1 MDGVNKTS
9 LQHLIRE
16 QEEQKAIAEQLSY
29 YRGQEPASEQQIGEI
44 LAWLAANYDRKTMDF
59 WKGLKEIII
68 DEKWSYERLKYAAKK
83 LMYNV
88 KFHTWTIAEFMEMDR
103 TIDCWTSAEA
113 EFLPINR
120 EYVMANFGD
129 KWRICLKADAE
140 RLGLE
145 YKPWITNAQMKKKN
159 IN

>member
-1 MDGVNKTS
+1 MDGINKTS

-16 QEEQKAIAEQLSY
+16 QEQQKRATEQFSY
-29 YRGQEPASEQQIGEI
+29 YRNQKPASEEQIGEI

-59 WKGLKEIII
+59 WKGLKEILV
-68 DEKWSYERLKYAAKK
+68 DEQWSYERLKYAAKK

-103 TIDCWTSAEA
+103 TIECWTSAEA
-113 EFLPINR
+113 ELQPTNQ
-120 EYVMANFGD
+120 EYANAYFGN

-145 YKPWITNAQMKKKN
+145 YKPWVTNAQRKERGLS
-159 IN
+159 